1 MDNLVDDTKSAVL
14 AREVDFDRAETKFY
28 LVGGGIASLAAAVFL
43 IRDGNIIGRNIT
55 ILEELEKLGGSL
67 DGAGS
72 PRDGYVVRGGRMLES
87 KYLCTYDLFSS
98 IPTLDGSKTVTQE
111 IFAFN
116 KTMKTSSQSRL
127 FRDGHRVDAP
137 KFGLSEG
144 HILALER
151 LAIEPEAKLGRRSI
165 EDQFEPSFFETDFWY
180 MWCTTFAFQPGT
192 ARSSSSAICCVSHTW
207 SAGSTDC
214 AGSCARSTTSTTRWS
229 APPEMAQRPRC
240 AIRAEHSR
248 HRSLPARGRGRK
260 ASGTDRLT
268 SVADVP
274 ARSRWARM
282 TTSSSLWAR

>member
-1 MDNLVDDTKSAVL
+1 MKRAHGHKRIHYGQPCWRHEIGRL

-28 LVGGGIASLAAAVFL
+28 IVGGGIASLAAAVFL

-116 KTMKTSSQSRL
+116 QTMKTSSQSRL

-137 KFGLSEG
+137 KFGLGEG
-144 HILALER
+144 HILGLSDWRSSPRPSLEGAASR
-151 LAIEPEAKLGRRSI
+151 TSSSPRSSRRISGTCGAR
-165 EDQFEPSFFETDFWY
+165 PSPSS
-180 MWCTTFAFQPGT
+180 PGT
-192 ARSSSSAICCVSHTW
+192 AVEFRRYLLRFTHMIGGFNRLT
-207 SAGSTDC
+207 
-214 AGSCARSTTSTTRWS
+214 GSCARSTTSTTRWS
-229 APPEMAQRPRC
+229 A
-240 AIRAEHSR
+240 
-248 HRSLPARGRGRK
+248 RS
-260 ASGTDRLT
+260 
-268 SVADVP
+268 
-274 ARSRWARM
+274 
-282 TTSSSLWAR
+282 